1 MLSFLREEELKIP
14 FFLYKER
21 PKLTIPFFASFLG
34 MTMKNQQFQH
44 RDEKL
49 NEVLRHDFKMQL
61 NCFVHFPKADWPK
74 IQTSD
79 HQQLKSRLPKIIIRR
94 IIPKLKNVVI
104 HFMEEEIQSRKNCK
118 ERNQQQEVF
127 LQIGKGKIKIIKKS
141 GSQKKMSKNPEKKSL
156 NT

>member
-1 MLSFLREEELKIP
+1 MLNFLREEELKIP

-74 IQTSD
+74 IQTSH
-79 HQQLKSRLPKIIIRR
+79 HQQLKSRLPKIIIIRR

-104 HFMEEEIQSRKNCK
+104 HSMEEEIQSRKNCK

-127 LQIGKGKIKIIKKS
+127 LQIGKGKIKIIKKI
-141 GSQKKMSKNPEKKSL
+141 QIHNNPL
-156 NT
+156 NNPDS